1 MVETIYLFD
10 KKWKTLKLSRE
21 SLPAKVATRNK
32 SKKQNTEEGGVFENG
47 AVAFSKR
54 YFLKLVFL
62 DIEVLKWFLLVQDRA
77 VATSL
82 SKKAREMYTK
92 FKDNAYEKGK
102 CFSLKNLSHIDF
114 MCFSRFSTVL
124 HSLDFRH

>member
-1 MVETIYLFD
+1 MIINLIYALFVATYVKRVVETIYLFD

-32 SKKQNTEEGGVFENG
+32 SKKQNPEEGGVFENG

-62 DIEVLKWFLLVQDRA
+62 DIEVFKWFLLVQDSA

-82 SKKAREMYTK
+82 SEKVSEMYMK
-92 FKDNAYEKGK
+92 LKNNASEKGK
-102 CFSLKNLSHIDF
+102 CFTSYTI
-114 MCFSRFSTVL
+114 
-124 HSLDFRH
+124 

>member
-1 MVETIYLFD
+1 MIINLIYVFFVATYVKRLVETIYMFD

-47 AVAFSKR
+47 VVVFYKR

-62 DIEVLKWFLLVQDRA
+62 DIEVSKWFLLVQDSI

-82 SKKAREMYTK
+82 SEMVSEMYMK
-92 FKDNAYEKGK
+92 
-102 CFSLKNLSHIDF
+102 L
-114 MCFSRFSTVL
+114 
-124 HSLDFRH
+124 

>member
-1 MVETIYLFD
+1 MFD
-10 KKWKTLKLSRE
+10 KKCKTSKLSRE

-47 AVAFSKR
+47 AVAFSNR

-62 DIEVLKWFLLVQDRA
+62 KIEVSKWFLLVQDSA

-82 SKKAREMYTK
+82 SEKVSEMYMK
-92 FKDNAYEKGK
+92 LKNNAYEKVK
-102 CFSLKNLSHIDF
+102 CFTSYTI
-114 MCFSRFSTVL
+114 
-124 HSLDFRH
+124 